1 MADSIKKLQEIFSRF
16 PTVGSRTAS
25 RFVFYLLKLPR
36 ETLDEIVL
44 AISELKSKVKFCN
57 FCFNPYEPA
66 RIATPARQPD
76 GSLGGG
82 QNVAGGGQDSLCQ
95 ICQNA
100 SRDKSLLCL
109 VEKEADLLS
118 IENSKQYNGLF
129 FILGGPSG
137 LRNVNTQILHIKELT
152 DRIKEPEK
160 FGIKANFKE
169 IIIAVNPTPEGKLAS
184 LLVQRSLKE
193 LIPGQSFK
201 VTHLGRGLPVGG
213 ELEYADEET
222 LASAFEGRK

>member
-1 MADSIKKLQEIFSRF
+1 
-16 PTVGSRTAS
+16 
-25 RFVFYLLKLPR
+25 
-36 ETLDEIVL
+36 
-44 AISELKSKVKFCN
+44 
-57 FCFNPYEPA
+57 
-66 RIATPARQPD
+66 
-76 GSLGGG
+76 
-82 QNVAGGGQDSLCQ
+82 
-95 ICQNA
+95 
-100 SRDKSLLCL
+100 
-109 VEKEADLLS
+109 
-118 IENSKQYNGLF
+118 
-129 FILGGPSG
+129 